1 MPTRILIFEDNSD
14 VREGY
19 AYLVKT
25 NPAYELAGTYIN
37 CDNIVSIVKSSNPDV
52 ILMDIEMPGTNG
64 IEGVQRIRQFNANI
78 KILMLTVFEDN
89 KNVFEAIK
97 AGASGYLLKKTAPAK
112 IFDAIEDVL
121 AGGAPMTPAIAA
133 MVMDMLSKGYMP
145 KAEDRP
151 GFNLTKREKEILH
164 MLVNG
169 YSYKVIAGDLNITP
183 NTIKTHIKHI
193 YEKLQVQTRTDL
205 ITRTLR
211 DGIV

>member
-1 MPTRILIFEDNSD
+1 MPTRVIIFEDNND
-14 VREGY
+14 IREGY
-19 AYLVKT
+19 SFLIKT
-25 NPAYELAGTYIN
+25 NPSYELVGTYIN
-37 CDNIVSIVKSSNPDV
+37 CDNIVSIVKNAQPDV
-52 ILMDIEMPGTNG
+52 VLMDIEMPGTNG
-64 IEGVQRIRQFNANI
+64 IVGVQRIRQFNSDI

-121 AGGAPMTPAIAA
+121 GGGAPMTPGIAT
-133 MVMDMLSKGYMP
+133 MVLEMLAKGYAP
-145 KAEDRP
+145 KAAHTEE
-151 GFNLTKREKEILH
+151 FNLTKREKEILNL
-164 MLVNG
+164 LVNG
-169 YSYKVIAGDLNITP
+169 YSYKIIASDLNITP

-211 DGIV
+211 DGIA